1 MKTSIVTAV
10 VVIACGALGG
20 ALLRAQQPPTSTTT
34 AQPPTST
41 TTAQPPA
48 TTTGTSGTSE
58 PKTVWSGVYS
68 DAQAKRGS
76 DIYANQCSSC
86 HGPDLA
92 GLDTA
97 PPLAG
102 ADFNTDWN
110 DLTVNDLFE
119 RIRVSMPADQPG
131 TLSRQ
136 DVADVVAFLLSKGNF
151 PAGQTDLPT
160 QAEMLKDIKYVS
172 AKPQ

>member
-1 MKTSIVTAV
+1 MKASMATAITAIV
-10 VVIACGALGG
+10 ACGALGG
-20 ALLRAQQPPTSTTT
+20 SILRAQQPPTSTTT
-34 AQPPTST
+34 AQPPTTTT
-41 TTAQPPA
+41 TTA
-48 TTTGTSGTSE
+48 TGTSGSSE
-58 PKTVWSGVYS
+58 PKTIWSGVYS
-68 DAQAKRGS
+68 EAQAKRGA
-76 DIYANQCSSC
+76 DVYGNQCASC

-97 PPLAG
+97 PALSG
-102 ADFNTDWN
+102 SDFNADWN
-110 DLTVNDLFE
+110 DLSVNDLFE
-119 RIRVSMPADQPG
+119 RIHVSMPADHPG

-172 AKPQ
+172 VKPQ